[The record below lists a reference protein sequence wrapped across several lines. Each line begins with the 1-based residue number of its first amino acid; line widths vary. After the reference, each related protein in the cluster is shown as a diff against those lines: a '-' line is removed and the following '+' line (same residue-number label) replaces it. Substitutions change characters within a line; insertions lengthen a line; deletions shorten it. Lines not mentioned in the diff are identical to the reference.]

1 MWGESTEHTAVQVH
15 TDLVDMVKEE
25 VNRWSKIKPNKD
37 KLSPHLFP
45 QELREAWVVIF
56 LKYNTPL
63 PSSASV
69 ERLFSFGSD
78 ILRPKR
84 SSLTS
89 HNFEQLV
96 FMKGNISIIKKN
108 HKLQEEEEE
117 ENEEEVE

>member
-1 MWGESTEHTAVQVH
+1 MEKRVGRRGWGKRVGRREWGEEDVEKK
-15 TDLVDMVKEE
+15 LV
-25 VNRWSKIKPNKD
+25 
-37 KLSPHLFP
+37 
-45 QELREAWVVIF
+45 VVIF

-117 ENEEEVE
+117 ENEEEME

>member
-1 MWGESTEHTAVQVH
+1 MWQSTEVQVQ
-15 TDLVDMVKEE
+15 TGLEDKIKEE
-25 VNRWSKIKPNKD
+25 VARWSKIKVAAKD

-45 QELREAWVVIF
+45 QEFREAWVNLF

-84 SSLTS
+84 SALSS
-89 HNFEQLV
+89 QNFEQLV
-96 FMKGNISIIKKN
+96 FMKGNLKIIEKN
-108 HKLQEEEEE
+108 LQEEEEIE
-117 ENEEEVE
+117 